1 MNQQSNGQPD
11 VAGWAEESREFTR
24 EMLAVIGEREDLMQ
38 TNPGRAVRIVGE
50 ELAEWATYPELSED
64 EWARAHMLLMLFAGE
79 FLISAY
85 EARWDWL
92 VDASSPLGGR
102 WVVTGFTHPLGQET
116 APVDVGWLAHEA
128 RVDGTFSLAQVINR
142 ALALSMI
149 RVFR

>member
-1 MNQQSNGQPD
+1 MNQQSNSEPD
-11 VAGWAEESREFTR
+11 VAGWAVECREYTR
-24 EMLAVIGEREDLMQ
+24 GALTTIGEREDLMQ
-38 TNPGRAVRIVGE
+38 TDPGTASRIVGDQ
-50 ELAEWATYPELSED
+50 LAEWATYPELSED
-64 EWARAHMLLMLFAGE
+64 EWARAHSLLMLFAAE

-85 EARWDWL
+85 GARWDWL

-128 RVDGTFSLAQVINR
+128 RINGTFSLSHVINR
-142 ALALSMI
+142 AVDLSMI